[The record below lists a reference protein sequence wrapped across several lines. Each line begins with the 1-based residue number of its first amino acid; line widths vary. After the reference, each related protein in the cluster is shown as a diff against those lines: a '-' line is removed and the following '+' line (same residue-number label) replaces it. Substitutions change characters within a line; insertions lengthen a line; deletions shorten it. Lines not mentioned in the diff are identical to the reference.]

1 MFIATSFISTKIGKN
16 RQPVKRNFP
25 TAGDTGGRGE
35 LPGCRARRPG
45 SDPGAENHMAPEVG
59 YASGARK
66 DQMMVSR
73 LPEQDGECRP
83 RPELDVAAFPQG
95 AQVIIHFV
103 GQGDGEVLQV
113 AVVGRGDDELASLPL
128 ASRMRG

>member
-1 MFIATSFISTKIGKN
+1 
-16 RQPVKRNFP
+16 
-25 TAGDTGGRGE
+25 
-35 LPGCRARRPG
+35 
-45 SDPGAENHMAPEVG
+45 MAPEVG

-73 LPEQDGECRP
+73 LPEQDGECP
-83 RPELDVAAFPQG
+83 ARPELDVAAFPQG

-113 AVVGRGDDELASLPL
+113 AVVGRGDDEPAPPL
-128 ASRMRG
+128 ASRMLRMNNTNARGW